1 MTPPSGGGATP
12 SLDGRRFAAGDL
24 VWSFREDRE
33 GLLSGT
39 YAGGAVAAGSFV
51 GRRDGRDLT
60 LAWSQLGRNGFTRA
74 GSLEVRVEVLE
85 SGLVRVPWVDS
96 VLEELPGPRWVRT
109 RVAHPTASLDACVA
123 FYGGLLGL
131 EVDGPHVATPYDIV
145 FVALPGGAQLEL
157 TAGGPAPVP
166 GTADDLLVLY
176 VPSAQDVAGLRTR
189 LVEAGVEGV
198 PALNPYW
205 ERMGL
210 TVLDPDGRR
219 VVVAQLPG

>member
-1 MTPPSGGGATP
+1 MTPVP
-12 SLDGRRFAAGDL
+12 SLEGRRFASSDV

-33 GLLSGT
+33 GLVTGS
-39 YAGGAVAAGSFV
+39 YEGGAVAAGSFV
-51 GRRDGRDLT
+51 GRRDGRDLS
-60 LAWSQLGRNGFTRA
+60 LAWSQLSRSGFTRA
-74 GSLEVRVEVLE
+74 GSVDVRLEVLDA
-85 SGLVRVPWVDS
+85 GLVRVPWGDE

-109 RVAHPTASLDACVA
+109 RVAHPTAALDACVE

-131 EVDGPHVATPYDIV
+131 DVDGPHQATPYDLV

-157 TAGGPAPVP
+157 TAGGPAPVRA
-166 GTADDLLVLY
+166 TEDDLLVLY
-176 VPSAQDVAGLRTR
+176 VPTAADVAQLRSR
-189 LVEAGVEGV
+189 VAAAGVEPV

-205 ERMGL
+205 ERMGF